1 MPSLAPPRTR
11 LSGVD
16 AARGLALFGMM
27 AIHVLPAYDQDYQ
40 PTLTWLLFS
49 GKAAAL
55 FALLAGVSLSFTTRT
70 ARQERGAP
78 LTAAR
83 WSVAARAGLIMA
95 LGLLIA
101 YVDMPAYIILAY
113 YGAMFLLAVPL
124 LGVSTRTL
132 AVAAAGFAVLGP
144 VLMQLLRDRLPE
156 PGYDPTF
163 AAVLTDPGV
172 FLSQVLLTGAYPA
185 LPWMAYICTGLIIG
199 RLRLERIKVQLVL
212 LGTGIAL
219 AAGAW
224 LGSMLL
230 LNGPAQGMDRLL
242 ESEQGL
248 STTQLGEILIWGTEG
263 YLPTSSWWWLAL
275 AAPHSTTPLD
285 LLHTIGVA
293 MAALGAMLLLSR
305 FAAKIL
311 LVFSAP
317 GRMTLTFYCA
327 HLLFLGTGVLAEQP
341 YLSLSVQIA
350 VVILLAVVWQRAEK
364 QGPLEKM
371 VARGAGAAR
380 DAVLRRAPHT
390 GAPNAGA
397 PKN

>member
-40 PTLTWLLFS
+40 PTLTWLAFA

-55 FALLAGVSLSFTTRT
+55 FALLAGVSLSFTTRA
-70 ARQERGAP
+70 ARQERGVS

-83 WSVAARAGLIMA
+83 WSVAARAGMIMA

-124 LGVSTRTL
+124 LGSSIRTL
-132 AVAAAGFAVLGP
+132 AVAAAGFTVLGP
-144 VLMQLLRDRLPE
+144 VLMQVLRDQLPE

-163 AAVLTDPGV
+163 ATVLTEPGV
-172 FLSQVLLTGAYPA
+172 FLSQLLLTGAYPA

-199 RLRLERIKVQLVL
+199 RLRLERIRVQLAL

-224 LGSMLL
+224 LGSILL
-230 LNGPAQGMDRLL
+230 LNGPAGGLDRLL
-242 ESEQGL
+242 ESQQGL
-248 STTQLGEILIWGTEG
+248 TEGQLGEIFVWGTKG

-275 AAPHSTTPLD
+275 VAPHSTTPLD

-293 MAALGAMLLLSR
+293 MAVLGAMLVLSR

-311 LVFSAP
+311 LPFSAP
-317 GRMTLTFYCA
+317 GRMTLTLYCA
-327 HLLFLGTGVLAEQP
+327 HLLFLGTGVLADQP
-341 YLSLSVQIA
+341 YLSLSLQIA
-350 VVILLAVVWQRAEK
+350 AVILLAVIWQRAGR

-371 VARGAGAAR
+371 VARGSGAVR

-390 GAPNAGA
+390 GVPRN
-397 PKN
+397 